1 MVATRDEAPG
11 QMGIYEHGGECDS
24 YFARVVEE
32 GPGKTQDSPPG
43 GGRTRGG
50 RSLSRFC
57 DSPFRDFQEERH
69 IPARPLLEQRRQQ
82 NRCAATN
89 QGASAPLSAGC
100 RVYLQCHGVRPPD
113 FPFGRPGKLRSARA
127 LAEAVNFPAARP
139 WVGGRK
145 QRQTNLFRDKTTNS

>member
-24 YFARVVEE
+24 YFARVVKE

-43 GGRTRGG
+43 GGRTRRG
-50 RSLSRFC
+50 RSRSRSC

-89 QGASAPLSAGC
+89 QGVSAPLSAGR
-100 RVYLQCHGVRPPD
+100 RVYLQWHGGAPT
-113 FPFGRPGKLRSARA
+113 GLSARD
-127 LAEAVNFPAARP
+127 ARQAP
-139 WVGGRK
+139 LSKISR
-145 QRQTNLFRDKTTNS
+145 